1 MVGCGVTSW
10 AASSQLTQ
18 HAKGQLPLSVGLM
31 DTLELFGHTG
41 ARRQTEARRVGSVHF
56 TPGAQK
62 FGVRGGFCGCRLK
75 ARLPGPGEEAGF
87 GVWWSSRLGA
97 WPWATSLS
105 PSAQLKSETPL
116 GRVLGGDTR
125 KAVSLGPAGLSVL
138 GEMASRLNTETRDAR
153 VPGTRAGLS
162 TQGIEAGRAS
172 GGEPVPR
179 FQMVPWGCPWEESLE
194 VAFPLPSPGCLGLT
208 LVSLWGGGW
217 GNVVA
222 PRYLSNMGT
231 ASGRGG
237 P

>member
-1 MVGCGVTSW
+1 
-10 AASSQLTQ
+10 
-18 HAKGQLPLSVGLM
+18 M

-87 GVWWSSRLGA
+87 GVWWSSGLGA

-162 TQGIEAGRAS
+162 TQGIEWFLGGVLGRRAWRWPSRCPAQAVSAS
-172 GGEPVPR
+172 
-179 FQMVPWGCPWEESLE
+179 PW
-194 VAFPLPSPGCLGLT
+194 CLCG
-208 LVSLWGGGW
+208 VGGGGTWWPRGICQTW
-217 GNVVA
+217 G
-222 PRYLSNMGT
+222 LH
-231 ASGRGG
+231 RGG
-237 P
+237 GVLDAVGKTHGVHTRPHREI